1 MQCPECHSMNQAD
14 NAFCQHCGVALQS
27 PAEDPLSSDRTNPIV
42 KKASLQQTVMAI
54 LDGDPDQ
61 PLSKYVEWLIT
72 VVVLF
77 NCSAVI
83 LDSVPEV
90 HAEYKDFFHELE
102 FWSVMFFTLEY
113 ILRVWS
119 LGSKYLSE
127 GNSWKGRREYMFS
140 AFGLVDFFATMPYYM
155 HVFFPTLDL
164 RILRVLRLLRILK
177 LSKYNTALQ
186 DLFSAVY
193 SERRAFGSAAF
204 LLLIATIVSASLM
217 HFAEG
222 HAQPEQFGTIP
233 HAIYWAIVTIT
244 SGYGNVEPVTKGGE
258 IVALLTG
265 FLGVCMA
272 AIMTGIVASAFA
284 NQMSRKKSAYLA
296 QLRQVLSDGVVTEA
310 EQDTLK
316 RLQAQFRLSDK
327 EVQTM
332 MEQAQAGKKS

>member
-1 MQCPECHSMNQAD
+1 
-14 NAFCQHCGVALQS
+14 
-27 PAEDPLSSDRTNPIV
+27 
-42 KKASLQQTVMAI
+42 
-54 LDGDPDQ
+54 
-61 PLSKYVEWLIT
+61 
-72 VVVLF
+72 
-77 NCSAVI
+77 
-83 LDSVPEV
+83 
-90 HAEYKDFFHELE
+90 
-102 FWSVMFFTLEY
+102 MFFTLEY

-119 LGSKYLSE
+119 LGAKYADSA
-127 GNSWKGRREYMFS
+127 WKGRRGYIFS
-140 AFGLVDFFATMPYYM
+140 PFGLVDFFATMPHYLHM
-155 HVFFPTLDL
+155 FFPTLDL

-177 LSKYNTALQ
+177 LSKYNSALQ

-244 SGYGNVEPVTKGGE
+244 SGYGNIEPVTKGGE

-284 NQMSRKKSAYLA
+284 NQLSRKKSAYQA
-296 QLRQVLSDGVVTEA
+296 QLRQVLADGVVTDA
-310 EQDTLK
+310 ERDTLK

-332 MEQAQAGKKS
+332 LDQAQGKLK